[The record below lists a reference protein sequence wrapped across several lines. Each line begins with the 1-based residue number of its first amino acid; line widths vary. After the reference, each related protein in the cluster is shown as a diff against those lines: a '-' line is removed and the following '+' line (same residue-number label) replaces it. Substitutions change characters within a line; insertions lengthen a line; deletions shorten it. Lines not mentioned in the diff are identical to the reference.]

1 MRLSGALAAAAVLI
15 GSAAIAIPAHAAP
28 DTGELN
34 VYTTKV
40 DAKKADEIARSGA
53 DIISTRADGDRL
65 TLDLVL
71 TEDEADRLSGRGTD
85 VELKRNGKGQ
95 TIQELA
101 SAQAVNGF
109 TVWRSWDEAGG
120 IRDQMYEVVKDNP
133 GIAKLVK
140 LGTTYQGRELLA
152 VKLTHNAQ
160 QTKDGKRDAVLYSST
175 QHAREWISTE
185 VNRRTMMHFV
195 DGYRSGDKEIRKLLQ
210 NTELWFMLVAN
221 PDGYQYT
228 FDHDRLWRKN
238 LRDNNGDGAID
249 NGDGVDPNR
258 NFDEHFDYDNE
269 GSSSQTASQTYR
281 GPNPASEPETKAM
294 QGLLDKIEP
303 KFQSNWHSF
312 GEWIL
317 YPQGW
322 QIGTPDADNPIYV
335 ALAGTDAQPAIEGF
349 DPGISSDELYVTN
362 GETTDYAD
370 VNAGTIAF
378 TPELGEGTPGSGF
391 VFPDDEALVQAE
403 FEKTLPF
410 SLGLA
415 RSANDPDDP
424 KSPVGLDTEPFY
436 LSQADVDQENSAS
449 SMFDFRFAESYG
461 DPQEVRVLAKKS
473 LGKVTLNYRINN
485 GKTRTKDT
493 REWTEGETYGVG
505 DAEYYRVMRG
515 TVTGTDPGDTVKV
528 WFSARGERSE
538 SFTYK
543 AVSDTNADALVLAA
557 EDYTGA
563 SPAQTPGPHYLDYYT
578 DALDANDVSHDVYD
592 VDAKGRVA
600 ADALGVLSHYDAVVW
615 YTGDDVVTRKAGW
628 SAGNAD
634 SLAMTSLL
642 EVRDYLN
649 EGGRVLYTGKNAG
662 QQYTTN
668 FGTQLYDPFEN
679 AQCTS
684 DPAIQARCRTTF
696 GSGNNQGDVM
706 EYWFGAGLSN
716 SGVGNDPE
724 TGEPFDVLGTD
735 NPFEDL
741 TLQIAGGDGAGN
753 QDSAS
758 SFITTSGIL
767 PVEDYPQF
775 ESWVSARYDRPGGP
789 FDPHSGES
797 YVYSQISDVSYKQLT
812 NTISVPAGG
821 AEVSFWTSYN
831 TEADWDYV
839 TVEARTAG
847 GDNWTT
853 LPDQNGHTTQDTGQ
867 SCPAAWRDLHP
878 HLDHYQTY
886 DPATETCTATGSSGE
901 WHASSGSSNGWQQWS
916 VDLSAYAGQ
925 DVELSIAYVSDW
937 GTQGLGMFV
946 DDIEVSTG
954 EGSTDFEADLGG
966 WEVTGPPEGS
976 ADNTNNFVRTTGSGF
991 PEGAVVSTDDTLYM
1005 GFGFEAI
1012 STAANRNEVMGRAMQ
1027 YLLR

>member
-1 MRLSGALAAAAVLI
+1 
-15 GSAAIAIPAHAAP
+15 
-28 DTGELN
+28 
-34 VYTTKV
+34 
-40 DAKKADEIARSGA
+40 
-53 DIISTRADGDRL
+53 
-65 TLDLVL
+65 
-71 TEDEADRLSGRGTD
+71 
-85 VELKRNGKGQ
+85 
-95 TIQELA
+95 
-101 SAQAVNGF
+101 
-109 TVWRSWDEAGG
+109 
-120 IRDQMYEVVKDNP
+120 
-133 GIAKLVK
+133 
-140 LGTTYQGRELLA
+140 
-152 VKLTHNAQ
+152 
-160 QTKDGKRDAVLYSST
+160 
-175 QHAREWISTE
+175 
-185 VNRRTMMHFV
+185 
-195 DGYRSGDKEIRKLLQ
+195 RK
-210 NTELWFMLVAN
+210 TELWFILVAN

-238 LRDNNGDGAID
+238 LRDNNGDGVIA

-258 NFDEHFDYDNE
+258 NFDEHFNYDNE
-269 GSSSQTASQTYR
+269 GSSSQTASETYR
-281 GPNPASEPETKAM
+281 GPRPASEPETKAL
-294 QGLLDKIEP
+294 QGVIDQVKP
-303 KFQSNWHSF
+303 VFQSNWHSY
-312 GEWIL
+312 GPLIL

-322 QIGTPDADNPIYV
+322 QVGTPDADNPIYV
-335 ALAGTDAQPAIEGF
+335 ALAGTDAKPAIEGF

-370 VNAGTIAF
+370 VNGGTIAF

-403 FEKTLPF
+403 FERTLPF
-410 SLGLA
+410 SLGLV

-436 LSQADVDQENSAS
+436 LSQADADQENSAS

-473 LGKVTLNYRINN
+473 LGKVTVNYQINN
-485 GKTRTKDT
+485 GRTRTKHT
-493 REWTEGETYGVG
+493 REWTGGESYGVG
-505 DAEYYRVMRG
+505 DAKYYRVMTG
-515 TVTGTDPGDTVKV
+515 FVTGTDPGDKVKV
-528 WFSARGERSE
+528 WFSARGKRSE
-538 SFTYK
+538 SFTYQ
-543 AVSDTNADALVLAA
+543 AVSDSNAKALVLAA
-557 EDYTGA
+557 EDYSGA
-563 SPAQTPGPHYLDYYT
+563 SPVQTPGPHYLQYYT
-578 DALDANDVSHDVYD
+578 DALEANRVRHDVYD

-634 SLAMTSLL
+634 SQAMTSLL
-642 EVRDYLN
+642 EVRDYIN

-696 GSGNNQGDVM
+696 GSGNAQGDIM

-716 SGVGNDPE
+716 SGAGNDPE
-724 TGEPFDVLGTD
+724 TGEPFDVLGAD

-741 TLQIAGGDGAGN
+741 TLSIAGGDGAGN
-753 QDSAS
+753 QDTAS

-767 PVEDYPQF
+767 PAEEYPQF

-789 FDPHSGES
+789 FDPHSGEN
-797 YVYSQISDVSYKQLT
+797 YVYSQISDVSYKRLT
-812 NTISVPAGG
+812 RTISVPAGG
-821 AEVSFWTSYN
+821 ADVSFWTSYN
-831 TEADWDYV
+831 TEAEWDHV
-839 TVEARTAG
+839 LVEARTAG
-847 GDNWTT
+847 QDDWTT
-853 LPDQNGHTTQDTGQ
+853 LPDQNGHSTQDTGL
-867 SCPAAWRDLHP
+867 SCPAGWRDLHP
-878 HLDHYQTY
+878 HLDNYQTFNAA
-886 DPATETCTATGSSGE
+886 DETCTATGSGGGE
-901 WHASSGSSNGWQQWS
+901 WHAASGSSNGWQQWS
-916 VDLSAYAGQ
+916 VDLSEYAGQ

-937 GTQGLGMFV
+937 ATQGLGMFV

-954 EGSTDFEADLGG
+954 DGSTDFEADLGG

-976 ADNTNNFVRTTGSGF
+976 APNTNNFVRTTGSGF

-1012 STAANRNEVMGRAMQ
+1012 NTAEDRNEVMRRAMR